1 VEAALRRDLVLL
13 EQTADLLESFVEARA
28 ALVHRDAE
36 AGKLVG
42 QEGACEANLQAA
54 PGDRVHHPDLA
65 RELER
70 IVEHRQHRTGDEP
83 DRARHRRRG
92 AEKDERI
99 GAVAAIGQKI
109 VLDRAHVGE
118 AQPLRELRELER
130 LAPVLVGGLLVGTD
144 GRKELNAEFH
154 RSPWIVQSSTPI
166 RRSSE

>member
-1 VEAALRRDLVLL
+1 MPKRAN
-13 EQTADLLESFVEARA
+13 SCGKKARA
-28 ALVHRDAE
+28 KPTSRRPPEIASTIPIWPASLS
-36 AGKLVG
+36 G
-42 QEGACEANLQAA
+42 
-54 PGDRVHHPDLA
+54 
-65 RELER
+65 
-70 IVEHRQHRTGDEP
+70 IVEYRQHRTGDEP
-83 DRARHRRRG
+83 DRARHRRCG

-154 RSPWIVQSSTPI
+154 RSP
-166 RRSSE
+166 